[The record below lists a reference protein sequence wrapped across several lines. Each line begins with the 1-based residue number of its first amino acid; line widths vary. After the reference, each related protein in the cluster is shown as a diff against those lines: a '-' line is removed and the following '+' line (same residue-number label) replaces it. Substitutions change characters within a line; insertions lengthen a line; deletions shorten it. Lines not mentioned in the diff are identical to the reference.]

1 MEVIELYLLFALTTG
16 ISSCV
21 LFLAPAIAEAKFIGI
36 QNSFTES
43 TWLSYIIYTI
53 ITSITAPLAVLPI
66 FIPSFAERF
75 KHGIGRAV
83 FESQT

>member
-21 LFLAPAIAEAKFIGI
+21 LFLAPAIAQAKVIGI

-43 TWLSYIIYTI
+43 TWLSYCIYTI
-53 ITSITAPLAVLPI
+53 ITSVTAPFAVLPI

-75 KHGIGRAV
+75 RSGIGRAV

>member
-1 MEVIELYLLFALTTG
+1 MEIIEIYLLFALTTG

-21 LFLAPAIAEAKFIGI
+21 LFLAPAVAIARDEGI
-36 QNSFTES
+36 QNSFTEN
-43 TWLSYIIYTI
+43 TWLSYLIYIIV
-53 ITSITAPLAVLPI
+53 TSITAPFSVLPI

-75 KHGIGRAV
+75 KNGLERAV

>member
-21 LFLAPAIAEAKFIGI
+21 IFLAPAIAEAKFIGI
-36 QNSFTES
+36 ENSFTEN
-43 TWLSYIIYTI
+43 TWLSYFTYTT
-53 ITSITAPLAVLPI
+53 ITSLFAPFTVLPI

-75 KHGIGRAV
+75 KAGIGRAV

>member
-1 MEVIELYLLFALTTG
+1 MEVIEFYILFALTTG

-21 LFLAPAIAEAKFIGI
+21 LFLAPAISIARDEGVE
-36 QNSFTES
+36 NSFTEN
-43 TWLSYIIYTI
+43 TWLSYAIYI
-53 ITSITAPLAVLPI
+53 SITSISAPFAILPI

-75 KHGIGRAV
+75 KNGLERAV

>member
-1 MEVIELYLLFALTTG
+1 MEVIELYFLFALTTG

-21 LFLAPAIAEAKFIGI
+21 LFLAPAIAQAKFIGI

-43 TWLSYIIYTI
+43 TWLSYFIYII
-53 ITSITAPLAVLPI
+53 ITSITAPFSVLPI

-75 KHGIGRAV
+75 KTGIGRAV
-83 FESQT
+83 MESQT

>member
-1 MEVIELYLLFALTTG
+1 MEIIEIYTLFALTTG
-16 ISSCV
+16 ISSCY
-21 LFLAPAIAEAKFIGI
+21 LFLAPAVAIAKDGGV

-43 TWLSYIIYTI
+43 TWLSYLVYTI
-53 ITSITAPLAVLPI
+53 ITSITAPFSVLPI

-75 KHGIGRAV
+75 KNGIERAV